1 MTATVAMNGGHAMPA
16 LTGHTAGHLETS
28 TDKASADRLGPVGG
42 LIGRSPLVGF
52 LVLSCLLSWW
62 PGALQVAQLHVPG
75 PPVTGVGPFLAAVIV
90 LGVTQGRAG
99 VGRLLRSMVRWRIP
113 GRAYLAGFG
122 LPPLVC
128 GAAIL
133 GTLALGAAPPD
144 GADLALWTNIP
155 ILLLIMLLI
164 PGIGG
169 AWEEPG
175 WRGFALGGLEQR
187 FGVLAG
193 PLVLGVFWV
202 FWHGPLF
209 WTGDILWPDVLVVAA
224 SIVVAAVFHSGRDS
238 VLIAMVFHATNNAV
252 GGGYASQ
259 LFHGSDR
266 TTLGLLTAAGWW
278 LVAGAVLMRS
288 RRRGGP
294 ATSHHRISPLE
305 EAR

>member
-1 MTATVAMNGGHAMPA
+1 MPA
-16 LTGHTAGHLETS
+16 LAGHAAGHLETC
-28 TDKASADRLGPVGG
+28 TDKASADRPGPVGR

-90 LGVTQGRAG
+90 LSVTQGRAG
-99 VGRLLRSMVRWRIP
+99 VGRLLRSMVTWRIP

-144 GADLALWTNIP
+144 VTDLALWTSIP
-155 ILLLIMLLI
+155 ILLLILLLI

-202 FWHGPLF
+202 FWHAPLF
-209 WTGDILWPDVLVVAA
+209 WTGDILWPDVVVVVAA
-224 SIVVAAVFHSGRDS
+224 SVVVAAVFHSGRDS

-294 ATSHHRISPLE
+294 AMSHHRIGPVE
-305 EAR
+305 ERR